1 MRWLT
6 PVGAWSRASRKRSLR
21 ERVWIPG
28 RYLLGYLDGSRVPTL
43 PQCCTVHSGTSA
55 LAQADWR
62 VTFGCVDVV
71 VVLQRCRRWCC
82 SMEGADGSRSSSY
95 GVVAMIIVG
104 SPFLPRPV
112 AVELAAADLVARDS
126 ARGEHAGHGFASGAV
141 GSCSTFHPLWFRARA
156 RWMDPPLSLGCDQL
170 SDGRPWLRMYAL
182 LRKTPTI

>member
-1 MRWLT
+1 MR
-6 PVGAWSRASRKRSLR
+6 A
-21 ERVWIPG
+21 G
-28 RYLLGYLDGSRVPTL
+28 RGLYGNVFGYLGGISWAILTARVCQLYPNAAPSILVRRRSPKRTGVL
-43 PQCCTVHSGTSA
+43 RLGV
-55 LAQADWR
+55 L
-62 VTFGCVDVV
+62 DVV

-126 ARGEHAGHGFASGAV
+126 ARGEHAGHGFASGAM